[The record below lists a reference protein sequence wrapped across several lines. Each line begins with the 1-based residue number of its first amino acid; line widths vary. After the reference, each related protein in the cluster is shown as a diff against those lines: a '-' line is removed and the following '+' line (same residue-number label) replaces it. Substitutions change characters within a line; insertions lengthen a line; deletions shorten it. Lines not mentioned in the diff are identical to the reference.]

1 MTDVNADFFF
11 PLEKNN
17 NKTTSL
23 FVWLQVS
30 GLTLFQRF
38 ICRNSCLNECS
49 CVSGRW
55 WGEAIGILFSACS
68 CQINTSLENNMG
80 LWCASQSALGLLKK
94 KKKNTDISIWKD
106 FFFCT
111 GAVVNCGAQPLT
123 QTRSS
128 LWKSIFPSVWQLC
141 EITTEPFKRRMERRS
156 RALKSL
162 KSCKTHLS
170 VWLAANRTERKG
182 RGKKKEAQSYMQL
195 DKGPDG

>member
-1 MTDVNADFFF
+1 MCLSSSDLINSESAWDQSVSTSPVVRSKKGRKRRRSYPPIPSHLFTPNCIFEIAWMVLLIHRNWASKHTVRSYECIHDWCKCWFFF
-11 PLEKNN
+11 SLEKNN

-94 KKKNTDISIWKD
+94 K
-106 FFFCT
+106 
-111 GAVVNCGAQPLT
+111 
-123 QTRSS
+123 
-128 LWKSIFPSVWQLC
+128 
-141 EITTEPFKRRMERRS
+141 
-156 RALKSL
+156 
-162 KSCKTHLS
+162 
-170 VWLAANRTERKG
+170 
-182 RGKKKEAQSYMQL
+182 
-195 DKGPDG
+195 